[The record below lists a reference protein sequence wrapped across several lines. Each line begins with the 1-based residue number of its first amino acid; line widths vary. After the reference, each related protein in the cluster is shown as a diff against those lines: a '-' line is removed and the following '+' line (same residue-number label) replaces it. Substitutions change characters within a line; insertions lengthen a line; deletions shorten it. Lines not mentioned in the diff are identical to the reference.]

1 MKKEDLGLMVV
12 IIDFIVILFFI
23 YFVYFLNKK
32 QDEYI
37 ELFQTQTIEM
47 DDFTLEL
54 SNMPLKTEKNCY
66 NQELALKA
74 LIWQQMQDLMWDQYE
89 EDLGKPIQYFESMDE
104 YQIVDI
110 SFASTDTKDIEH
122 VTKLKDLRDELNELN
137 EHLRQY
143 EEAQIR
149 KSSKGHPME
158 YLKGPD

>member
-1 MKKEDLGLMVV
+1 
-12 IIDFIVILFFI
+12 
-23 YFVYFLNKK
+23 
-32 QDEYI
+32 
-37 ELFQTQTIEM
+37 M

-54 SNMPLKTEKNCY
+54 SNMPLKTETNCY

-143 EEAQIR
+143 EEA
-149 KSSKGHPME
+149 
-158 YLKGPD
+158 